1 MELTFINEYDQEF
14 DIYEN
19 IYCELMEKTFNIL
32 ERKGNYYV
40 EVNLVNNETIHK
52 INAEYRHIDRETDV
66 ISFAFDDEVEGE
78 IKIKDDEIPHML
90 GEIFISVDKAK
101 SQAEEYGNT
110 LGREMRFLFIHGLLH
125 LSGYDHMTTEDE
137 KVMFDLQDRILG

>member
-1 MELTFINEYDQEF
+1 
-14 DIYEN
+14 
-19 IYCELMEKTFNIL
+19 
-32 ERKGNYYV
+32 
-40 EVNLVNNETIHK
+40 
-52 INAEYRHIDRETDV
+52 
-66 ISFAFDDEVEGE
+66 
-78 IKIKDDEIPHML
+78 ML